1 MLTAKKTTR
10 KTEGKNEA
18 TDVLKAEPK
27 VRLNLDIEKSTMK
40 KLKSRAVDEEITVS
54 EIVRDLVDEYLSK

>member
-1 MLTAKKTTR
+1 MLTAKKATR

-40 KLKSRAVDEEITVS
+40 KLKSRAVEEEITVS
-54 EIVRDLVDEYLSK
+54 EIVRDLVYEYLSK